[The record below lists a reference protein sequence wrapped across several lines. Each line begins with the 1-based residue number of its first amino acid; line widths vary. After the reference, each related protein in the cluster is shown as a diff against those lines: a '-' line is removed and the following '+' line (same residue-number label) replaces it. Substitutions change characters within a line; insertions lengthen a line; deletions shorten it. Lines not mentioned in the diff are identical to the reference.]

1 MNPNDPQGSVVP
13 EQPQTIQPAQPQ
25 AVSPDAVQQL
35 LDQQAATEQQQVP
48 QQTPVVP
55 QEVPQAAEA
64 VASEQQPAQVTAEAQ
79 DDGEYEP
86 EDYTDE
92 ELDSD
97 PVKWSAQEYI
107 HRDKG
112 TGWFIGFAVIMI
124 VLGLISW
131 FVMHSISFA
140 ILLVVI
146 AVVVIVYTRRPPRE
160 LSYTL
165 DSQGL
170 TIDNTVHKFSNFKS
184 FGVIQEDGEY
194 SVMLI
199 PTQRF
204 QPGITVYFPEESG
217 EDIVD
222 VLGSRL
228 PMKELK
234 LDAVDRIVRLLRL

>member
-13 EQPQTIQPAQPQ
+13 GQTQPVQPAPPQ
-25 AVSPDAVQQL
+25 AVSPDGVQQL
-35 LDQQAATEQQQVP
+35 LDQQAATDQQQVAQAPVEFQGAP
-48 QQTPVVP
+48 QV
-55 QEVPQAAEA
+55 AEA
-64 VASEQQPAQVTAEAQ
+64 VAGVQQFDETQAQF
-79 DDGEYEP
+79 DNDGEYEP
-86 EDYTDE
+86 ADYTDE

-97 PVKWSAQEYI
+97 PVTWSAQEYI

-112 TGWFIGFAVIMI
+112 TGWFIGFALVIVGLI
-124 VLGLISW
+124 LISW
-131 FVMHSISFA
+131 FVMKSISFVV
-140 ILLVVI
+140 LLVVI

-170 TIDNTVHKFSNFKS
+170 TIDNTVHKFANFKS

-204 QPGITVYFPEESG
+204 QPGITVYFPEEAG

-228 PMKELK
+228 PMKDLK